1 MKNIEMH
8 RNELEIIE
16 IPPAYGIEYE
26 GYQETEVCFLN
37 GNRQVLYGTYTL
49 SEDDKCAVEYINKEL
64 EKRRKNLENKR
75 MEAVLKQWTIP
86 DNPRRKKRI
95 EPSNT
100 ARPVTRRLS
109 LLDISLIAV
118 QVTFALMALLRW

>member
-8 RNELEIIE
+8 RNELEIRGQL
-16 IPPAYGIEYE
+16 PPAYGIEYE

-49 SEDDKCAVEYINKEL
+49 SEDDKCAVEYINEEL

-75 MEAVLKQWTIP
+75 MEAVLKQWAVP

-100 ARPVTRRLS
+100 ARSGHRLS